1 MKAIVQSGYG
11 APDEVLA
18 LRDVEQPPVGHNQ
31 VLVRVAASAVAGD
44 DWHLM
49 RGWPWVARLAT
60 GLRRP
65 RHPVPGREVAGQV
78 EAVGAGVTGLRPG
91 DQVFGWAAGA
101 LAQYAA
107 ADENALAPLPVGLT
121 PEEAAVTPISALTA
135 LQALRDVGRTR
146 PGDRVL
152 VIGASGGVG
161 SFAVQIA
168 VALGA
173 RVTGVASAGN
183 HDLVRSLGAERAI
196 DYTGDDPAGH
206 GPYEVIVDLV
216 GVQPLRRLAR
226 ALAPDGTLVMVAGSG
241 GRVLK
246 GTQRF
251 LAGLVMSPFI
261 RGRMRPLIHQDRR
274 EDLDAVIS
282 MIAAGSVRP
291 VLSATYPLEGV
302 VEAIRHFAAGHA
314 RGKVA
319 ITI

>member
-173 RVTGVASAGN
+173 RVTGVASA
-183 HDLVRSLGAERAI
+183 
-196 DYTGDDPAGH
+196 
-206 GPYEVIVDLV
+206 
-216 GVQPLRRLAR
+216 
-226 ALAPDGTLVMVAGSG
+226 
-241 GRVLK
+241 
-246 GTQRF
+246 
-251 LAGLVMSPFI
+251 
-261 RGRMRPLIHQDRR
+261 
-274 EDLDAVIS
+274 
-282 MIAAGSVRP
+282 
-291 VLSATYPLEGV
+291 
-302 VEAIRHFAAGHA
+302 
-314 RGKVA
+314 
-319 ITI
+319 